1 MIVLW
6 EKQRIRRCQ
15 CMLVCQNCGKDLMEE
30 SLFCNKCGS
39 KIASS
44 GNSLTDILKGGSQ
57 FTVANE
63 PNVSNSNEKDR
74 FPVKALIIIILIVSA
89 VGLFSLYDHLS
100 EDPPMNLSD
109 ISSSKY
115 SYNDDSTD
123 ITTESDYSWSKSAG
137 STTGFDWLDMNN
149 AQKLDIVSGVIMDWE
164 LNNFEIL
171 AGSSYFISALD
182 AFYGDESTN
191 SNNLAEAMTM
201 IGLSGNVLSKE

>member
-1 MIVLW
+1 
-6 EKQRIRRCQ
+6 
-15 CMLVCQNCGKDLMEE
+15 MEE